1 MSTRV
6 AADVLVHGVGKL
18 YTLEEKGLPAG
29 PRRRGDL
36 GRVGLVEG
44 GAIAGYQGEIVAAGP
59 EEEVRAAIRLLPGA
73 ATFDAEGAA
82 VVPGFVDPHTHAVF
96 DEPRSWEFGRR
107 LVGESYASIAA
118 DGGGIRASVRG
129 FRAVDEDEL
138 VRRTRRRLRA
148 ALAYG
153 STTVEVKSGYGL
165 ELESEL
171 RALRVIQ
178 RLAGDPELPELVATC
193 LAAHEFPDEW
203 RDDRDGYVRLVCE
216 EIFPAVEAEG
226 LAERADVFCE
236 PGVYTVEQSR
246 RVLEAAAAHGM
257 RATIHADELEGSGGA
272 ELAAELGADSA
283 DHLGRISDAGIEA
296 LAGSDTVGVLLPG
309 TIFALGLDQQA
320 PARRMIDAGVAVA
333 MATDFNPGS
342 NWCESV
348 PLTLAIGC
356 TRLHVHPHEA
366 LAMCT
371 INAAHALRRGDR
383 VGSLAPGKSFDC
395 NVLRTD
401 SIDGLAH
408 HLGLDPI
415 RCVFRHGRR
424 VVDHRAPL
432 GVSGPDRG

>member
-1 MSTRV
+1 MSKRV
-6 AADVLVHGVGKL
+6 AADVLVENVGRL
-18 YTLEEKGLPAG
+18 YTMEEEGMAPG
-29 PRRRGDL
+29 PRRRGDV

-44 GAIAGYQGEIVAAGP
+44 GAVAAYRGEIVAAGP
-59 EEEVRAAIRLLPGA
+59 EDDVRAAIHLLPGA
-73 ATFDAEGAA
+73 KVIDAEGAA

-96 DEPRSWEFGRR
+96 DEPRSGEFGRR

-129 FRAVDEDEL
+129 FRGVDEDEL

-165 ELESEL
+165 DLDSEL
-171 RALRVIQ
+171 RALRVI
-178 RLAGDPELPELVATC
+178 RALDGDPMLPDLVATC

-203 RDDRDGYVRLVCE
+203 REDRDGYVRVVCE
-216 EIFPAVEAEG
+216 EIFPAVAAEG

-246 RVLEAAAAHGM
+246 TVLEAAARHGM

-272 ELAAELGADSA
+272 ELAASLGADSA

-296 LAGSDTVGVLLPG
+296 LAASDTVGVLLPG

-320 PARRMIDAGVAVA
+320 PARRMIDAGVVLAL
-333 MATDFNPGS
+333 ATDFNPGS

-356 TRLHVHPHEA
+356 TRLGLHPHEA
-366 LAMCT
+366 LTMCT

-383 VGSLAPGKSFDC
+383 VGSLAPGKSCDL

-408 HLGLDPI
+408 HLGLDPV
-415 RCVFRHGRR
+415 RTVVRAGR
-424 VVDHRAPL
+424 VVVEHGAPL
-432 GVSGPDRG
+432 GA

>member
-1 MSTRV
+1 MTTRTPV
-6 AADVLVHGVGKL
+6 DFLVHDVRRL
-18 YTLEEKGLPAG
+18 YTLEEDGLPTG
-29 PRRRGDL
+29 PRRRDDL

-44 GAIAGYQGEIVAAGP
+44 GAVAGYRGEVVAAGP
-59 EEEVRAAIRLLPGA
+59 EDEVRSATRLLPGA
-73 ATFDAEGAA
+73 VTIDAEGAA

-96 DEPRSWEFGRR
+96 DQPRSDEFGRR

-118 DGGGIRASVRG
+118 SGGGIRSTVRS

-138 VRRTRRRLRA
+138 LRLTRHRLRA

-165 ELESEL
+165 DLESEL
-171 RALRVIQ
+171 RALRVVQ
-178 RLAGDPELPELVATC
+178 RLQGDPELPDLVATC

-203 RDDRDGYVRLVCE
+203 REDRDGYVRLVCD
-216 EIFPAVEAEG
+216 EILPAVADEG

-246 RVLEAAAAHGM
+246 TVLEAAAALGL

-272 ELAAELGADSA
+272 ELAASLGADSA
-283 DHLGRISDAGIEA
+283 DHLGAISDRGIEA
-296 LAGSDTVGVLLPG
+296 LAASDTIGVLLPG
-309 TIFALGLDQQA
+309 TIFALGLDAQA
-320 PARRMIDAGVAVA
+320 PARRMIDAGVGLAL
-333 MATDFNPGS
+333 ATDFNPGS
-342 NWCESV
+342 NWCESI

-356 TRLHVHPHEA
+356 TRLRIHPHEA
-366 LAMCT
+366 LSMCT
-371 INAAHALRRGDR
+371 INAAHALRRADR
-383 VGSLAPGKSFDC
+383 VGSLAPGKSLDL

-415 RCVFRHGRR
+415 RTVVRAGRV
-424 VVDHRAPL
+424 VVDHRAAV
-432 GVSGPDRG
+432 GS